1 MSLVRMVKV
10 TRHEVIRMIAVGN
23 SFVAAARAVPVSGF
37 VTGAGVSGAAF
48 RRILGIHFQ
57 LVFVHMIA
65 MHIVHVAIVKE
76 TLVAVVQE
84 SRVAALISMLMRVS
98 LMSFMTHVLVLLF
111 VRCQKSRAGRN
122 KVWPGVVAEPG
133 MDSFAGWAYSPRY
146 DTFRA

>member
-37 VTGAGVSGAAF
+37 VTGAGVSAAAF

-76 TLVAVVQE
+76 TLMPIV
-84 SRVAALISMLMRVS
+84 
-98 LMSFMTHVLVLLF
+98 H
-111 VRCQKSRAGRN
+111 
-122 KVWPGVVAEPG
+122 
-133 MDSFAGWAYSPRY
+133 
-146 DTFRA
+146 